1 MERSNINTDIFMKKE
16 QPTVEVVPTVE
27 VQPQIVD
34 LQPTTENKKEYNRG
48 NGSID
53 VIKIEHLT
61 QIFNEGEPNEYRLF
75 EDFNLTIPDF
85 VGRGQLISIMGGS
98 GCGKS
103 QLLRAIA
110 GLSKIPN
117 GDIKIYGK
125 DINECDRI
133 PMVFQTYS
141 NYEWMTVLEN
151 VMLPMTIR
159 GIDRETAK
167 KKAMELI
174 DIVGLTEH
182 MDKYAKNSSLSGGQL
197 QRVSI
202 ARSLACNSPIILLD
216 EATGALDI
224 KMKRE
229 VQNVILKIF
238 YESELDPTIIN
249 VTHSIEEA
257 VYLSNR
263 VIVLQ
268 PKPCRIFK
276 TIDINYDGES
286 ERQRGNWVF
295 NTRQFDDYTNE
306 LTQCLEEVCK

>member
-1 MERSNINTDIFMKKE
+1 MLELQHIHKMYNPGTINEIC
-16 QPTVEVVPTVE
+16 
-27 VQPQIVD
+27 
-34 LQPTTENKKEYNRG
+34 
-48 NGSID
+48 
-53 VIKIEHLT
+53 
-61 QIFNEGEPNEYRLF
+61 LF

-85 VGRGQLISIMGGS
+85 VGKGQLVSIMGGS

-110 GLSKIPN
+110 GLSKIPH

-125 DINECDRI
+125 DISEYNHI

-159 GIDRETAK
+159 GVK
-167 KKAMELI
+167 KDEAMEKALKLI
-174 DIVGLTEH
+174 ELVGLSEH
-182 MDKYAKNSSLSGGQL
+182 AGKYAKSSSLSGGQL

-202 ARSLACNSPIILLD
+202 ARSLACNSPIILFD

-229 VQNVILKIF
+229 VQNIILKIF
-238 YESELDPTIIN
+238 YESDQDPTIIN

-268 PKPCRIFK
+268 PKPCRIYK
-276 TIDINYDGES
+276 VMDIEYDEN
-286 ERQRGNWVF
+286 RPRDKWVF
-295 NTRQFDDYTNE
+295 DTPEYNDYTNE
-306 LTQCLEEVCK
+306 LTRALEEVCG

>member
-1 MERSNINTDIFMKKE
+1 MDKSNINVNIFMSSEK
-16 QPTVEVVPTVE
+16 PVE
-27 VQPQIVD
+27 VQTPSKD
-34 LQPTTENKKEYNRG
+34 RG
-48 NGSID
+48 DGSVD

-61 QIFNEGEPNEYRLF
+61 QIFNEGTPNEYRLF

-85 VGRGQLISIMGGS
+85 IGKGQLVSIMGGS

-110 GLSKIPN
+110 GLSKIPQGN
-117 GDIKIYGK
+117 IKIYGK
-125 DINECDRI
+125 DISEYNHI

-159 GIDRETAK
+159 GIK
-167 KKAMELI
+167 KDEAMEKALRLVEL
-174 DIVGLTEH
+174 VGLSEH
-182 MDKYAKNSSLSGGQL
+182 VNKYAKSSSLSGGQL

-202 ARSLACNSPIILLD
+202 ARSLACDSPIILFD

-229 VQNVILKIF
+229 VQNIILKIF

-268 PKPCRIFK
+268 PKPCRIYK
-276 TIDINYDGES
+276 VMDIDYNETVPRDK
-286 ERQRGNWVF
+286 WVF
-295 NTRQFDDYTNE
+295 DTKEFTEYSNE
-306 LTQCLEEVCK
+306 LTKALEEVCK

>member
-1 MERSNINTDIFMKKE
+1 MDKSNISVGIFMDRENEK
-16 QPTVEVVPTVE
+16 PVEE
-27 VQPQIVD
+27 VQKITD
-34 LQPTTENKKEYNRG
+34 TKNRG
-48 NGSID
+48 DGTVD
-53 VIKIEHLT
+53 VIEIKHLT
-61 QIFNEGEPNEYRLF
+61 QIFNEGTPNEYRLF

-85 VGRGQLISIMGGS
+85 IGKGQLISIMGGS

-110 GLSKIPN
+110 GLSKIPK

-125 DINECDRI
+125 DISEYNHI

-151 VMLPMTIR
+151 VMLPMKIR
-159 GIDRETAK
+159 GIGKEEAK
-167 KKAMELI
+167 EKAMKLIEL
-174 DIVGLTEH
+174 VGLTEH
-182 MDKYAKNSSLSGGQL
+182 AGKYAKSSSLSGGQL

-202 ARSLACNSPIILLD
+202 ARSLACNSPIILFD

-229 VQNVILKIF
+229 VQNIILKIF

-263 VIVLQ
+263 IIVLQ
-268 PKPCRIFK
+268 PKPCRIYK
-276 TIDINYDGES
+276 TLDIDYNETEPRDK
-286 ERQRGNWVF
+286 WVF
-295 NTRQFDDYTNE
+295 DTPQFNDYTNE
-306 LTQCLEEVCK
+306 LTKVLEEVCK

>member
-1 MERSNINTDIFMKKE
+1 MDKSNISVGIFMDRENEK
-16 QPTVEVVPTVE
+16 PVEE
-27 VQPQIVD
+27 VQK
-34 LQPTTENKKEYNRG
+34 TTATKNRG
-48 NGSID
+48 DGTVD
-53 VIKIEHLT
+53 VIEIKHLT
-61 QIFNEGEPNEYRLF
+61 QIFNEGTPNEYRLF

-85 VGRGQLISIMGGS
+85 IGKGQLISVMGGS

-110 GLSKIPN
+110 GLSKIPK

-125 DINECDRI
+125 DISEYNHI

-151 VMLPMTIR
+151 VMLPMKIR
-159 GIDRETAK
+159 GIGKEEAK
-167 KKAMELI
+167 EKAMKLIEL
-174 DIVGLTEH
+174 VGLTEH
-182 MDKYAKNSSLSGGQL
+182 AGKYAKSSSLSGGQL

-202 ARSLACNSPIILLD
+202 ARSLACNSPIILFD

-229 VQNVILKIF
+229 VQNIILKIF

-263 VIVLQ
+263 IIVLQ
-268 PKPCRIFK
+268 PKPCRIYK
-276 TIDINYDGES
+276 TLDIDYNETEPRDK
-286 ERQRGNWVF
+286 WVF
-295 NTRQFDDYTNE
+295 DTKEFTEYTNE
-306 LTQCLEEVCK
+306 LTKVLEEVCK